1 MSQINNTR
9 EKLLDAAFLEVYV
22 NGYHGASISSILKK
36 ANVPKGSLYHFFNSK
51 KELIL
56 AVIDERI
63 YPKMSNFFDFKRY
76 KNEDIFEALERIFQ
90 KMTQNE
96 PLLTYGCPLHRL
108 LVEMAPL
115 DREFDKVLI
124 EKFNIFSKN
133 FSNMLQTAINNKE
146 LKNFDTYK
154 TARFFITSI
163 WGEISMPPSIS
174 KKEYFLTHIKN
185 LLQFIKQYQV

>member
-22 NGYHGASISSILKK
+22 NGYHGASISAILKQ

-56 AVIDERI
+56 TVIDERI
-63 YPKMSNFFDFKRY
+63 FPKMSYFFDFKRY
-76 KNEDIFEALERIFQ
+76 ENEDIFEALERIFQ

-96 PLLTYGCPLHRL
+96 RLLTYGCPLHRL

-115 DREFDKVLI
+115 DKEFDKVLT

-133 FSNMLQTAINNKE
+133 FSTMLQTAIKNKE
-146 LKNFDTYK
+146 LKSFDTDK

-174 KKEYFLTHIKN
+174 KKEYFAIHTKN
-185 LLQFIKQYQV
+185 LLQFLKQYRF